1 MMLKAHE
8 TPRGACRTV
17 VFPSLVACSW
27 TLPLSVGSTGSW
39 PSRCATDDERCGAS
53 VLVDP
58 SPVFVCGLA
67 TFGANTAVPPRLQ
80 DTKRRSDCGPRR
92 HARVAL
98 LPANVPCHPTCVP
111 PTTPTGCDSHVPH
124 ALLCPRTLPP
134 CVHHC
139 RDWTWRKHTQRLSH
153 RRLFQ
158 PNAMPLSR
166 VRRRTMPR
174 IKVEAAAPLG
184 RLQRPVIVLKDG
196 TGSSHQP
203 FSGQA
208 NTVAGGQANPASAR
222 RAFRLGVAS
231 RLKGAPQ

>member
-1 MMLKAHE
+1 MRRREAPAGPSCFRRWSLAPGHCRLASARLD
-8 TPRGACRTV
+8 RGQ
-17 VFPSLVACSW
+17 
-27 TLPLSVGSTGSW
+27 
-39 PSRCATDDERCGAS
+39 
-53 VLVDP
+53 VD
-58 SPVFVCGLA
+58 A
-67 TFGANTAVPPRLQ
+67 
-80 DTKRRSDCGPRR
+80 
-92 HARVAL
+92 
-98 LPANVPCHPTCVP
+98 P
-111 PTTPTGCDSHVPH
+111 PTTSGVAPACLSTLHLSSSAAWRPSEQTRQFLPDYRTRSAGATAARGVMPAWPSFPRMSPATQRAFRPRLPPGVT
-124 ALLCPRTLPP
+124 ATSRTLFCVRGP
-134 CVHHC
+134 CRPVC
-139 RDWTWRKHTQRLSH
+139 IIAETWRKHAQRLSH
-153 RRLFQ
+153 RPLFQ

-166 VRRRTMPR
+166 ERRRTMPR